1 MKFLRS
7 LGLGAIMAVLAAT
20 SPAAA
25 SATELKTFFS
35 LMVTAGSTLSAEAE
49 GSQVFS
55 TPFGTIECTGS
66 SISAKTSNTG
76 GASETVNAT
85 VEALTFTGCSATV
98 TVLAKGTLEIHTQEG
113 SANNNGSITST
124 GAEVTIEKAGV
135 HCIYKTSSTK
145 IGTLTG
151 SATTGKTATY
161 DIAATV
167 PRTGG
172 KAGVFCGSTG
182 EWKGSYKVT
191 TPDVLNVD
199 AAPPP
204 PAATTLTTS
213 LSGEAKSGEEIT
225 VNEGAKVKDQATLSG
240 ENAATATGTIKYAVY
255 SDNKCEKLV
264 TKAGETAFSEGKVPA
279 SEEKTLEAGSV
290 YYWQAEYTGDS
301 KNAASKSSCGKEV
314 LTVKAATSLT
324 TSLSGEAKS
333 GEEITV
339 NEGAKVKD
347 TATLSG
353 TKSSTAT
360 GKAKYKIYADKECK
374 ELVTEAGEVTV
385 SEGKV
390 PASEEKTLEA
400 GRVYYWQATYEG
412 DTFHQASAS
421 TCGKEVLTVKAATTL
436 TTSLSGE
443 AKSGEEITVLEGSKV
458 KDTATLSGTKSST
471 ATGKVKYK
479 VYADKECKELVT
491 EAGEVTVSGGSVPA
505 SEEKTLEA
513 GRVYYWQATYEG
525 DTLHQASTSTCG
537 KEVLTVKAAISLSTL
552 LGGEDPI
559 AEKPIEGEEISVP
572 KGTAVADSATLSGTK
587 SSTATGKVS
596 FKVYAD
602 KECKELFAEAGE
614 ASVEKAS
621 AAPSEEVELK
631 GEGSYYW
638 QATYEGDTLH
648 QAATS
653 PCTEVV
659 HVLSGTSLA
668 TTLSGEGEEGE
679 VLEVSEEAHV
689 SDAATLSGAKAAEAT
704 GTVEY
709 KVYSDIE
716 CKELVTEAGEVTV
729 AGESVPASNEVMLE
743 PGVYYWQAVYSGD
756 AVNLASTSPCGSEV
770 ALVVPPVTTTLTG
783 GGESGAVIRV
793 LEGTPVHDQAT
804 LQGENAA
811 EATGTLEYLV
821 YADEECEEL
830 VAKAG
835 EVVVEGAT
843 VPASSSVELEAP
855 GTYYWQAVYSG
866 DELNPA
872 ATSPCTSELAIVTVP
887 TSLTTSLSGGGEEG
901 TEISVEEGTLVSD
914 QATLSGSKAATA
926 SGTVRYT
933 VYADSSCTEPAAP
946 ASVGDVEEGVVEPLS
961 EVTLPPGTYYWQ
973 AEYWG
978 DDVNAESVDECG
990 GQVEH
995 VTAPITTSLSGES
1008 QSGTEIQVAK
1018 GASVTDQA
1026 TLHGEH
1032 ASEAT
1037 GTVEYL
1043 VYSDESCEKLLT
1055 KAGPFEFKE
1064 GKVPSSGS
1072 VEIKEPGVYFWRVNY
1087 SGDGKNPAATSPCGS
1102 EIAQG
1107 VDPDKWVYAAFG
1119 NSYSSGEGI
1128 WATKGKGSY
1137 YEHTAEPKSGG
1148 NRCHR
1153 SPYAWPA
1160 LIAEKAFGNAV
1171 LDPPTIYERT
1181 SRFIFRACSGAKT
1194 ANIWSGAGS
1203 EQNGQYDEYVEPKDL
1218 VKTPTQLTWLPAKGD
1233 NPDIAK
1239 VSVGVGGNDA
1249 GFGSIIK
1256 ACLAVSRRYVR
1267 LWKYDPG
1274 PCQTEIKSW
1283 EDSGFPEIKDNLQKI
1298 LQEIAKRA
1306 PNAKTVVF
1314 LYPHVFNL
1322 AEPEISVNAGFV
1334 INNKKDPKN
1343 PNQITAAES
1352 IENFITNL
1360 NGVIAGTVAA
1370 AGIRKAKAVDATQA
1384 ALTAFGDH
1392 RLGDK
1397 DPWLNG
1403 LRYPFVESFHPSLC
1417 AHKAVAELARR
1428 YIDLN
1433 AAAIGTCK

>member
-1 MKFLRS
+1 M
-7 LGLGAIMAVLAAT
+7 T
-20 SPAAA
+20 
-25 SATELKTFFS
+25 
-35 LMVTAGSTLSAEAE
+35 
-49 GSQVFS
+49 
-55 TPFGTIECTGS
+55 
-66 SISAKTSNTG
+66 
-76 GASETVNAT
+76 AT
-85 VEALTFTGCSATV
+85 VRA
-98 TVLAKGTLEIHTQEG
+98 LAKQ
-113 SANNNGSITST
+113 APRTSGYLAVPLLVFLT
-124 GAEVTIEKAGV
+124 AAGV
-135 HCIYKTSSTK
+135 ALAC
-145 IGTLTG
+145 
-151 SATTGKTATY
+151 
-161 DIAATV
+161 V
-167 PRTGG
+167 
-172 KAGVFCGSTG
+172 
-182 EWKGSYKVT
+182 
-191 TPDVLNVD
+191 
-199 AAPPP
+199 APAEP
-204 PAATTLTTS
+204 TTLTTS
-213 LSGEAKSGEEIT
+213 LSGESKSGAEIT
-225 VNEGAKVKDQATLSG
+225 VLEGAKVKDQATLEG
-240 ENAATATGTIKYAVY
+240 KNAAKATGKISYAVY
-255 SDNKCEKLV
+255 KDSSCKELV
-264 TKAGETAFSEGKVPA
+264 TKAGESEFKEGKVPA
-279 SEEKTLEAGSV
+279 SEEKTLEGGKV
-290 YYWQAEYTGDS
+290 YYWQAHYGGDS
-301 KNAASKSSCGKEV
+301 LDAESTSSCGKEV
-314 LTVKAATSLT
+314 LTVKAATSLS
-324 TSLSGEAKS
+324 TSLSGEGKS
-333 GEEITV
+333 GESITV
-339 NEGAKVKD
+339 LEGSKVKD
-347 TATLSG
+347 KATLSG
-353 TKSSTAT
+353 TNSGTAT
-360 GKAKYKIYADKECK
+360 GKVKFKVYKDSECK
-374 ELVTEAGEVTV
+374 ELATEAGEPSV
-385 SEGKV
+385 SGGSAE
-390 PASEEKTLEA
+390 SEEKTLTA
-400 GRVYYWQATYEG
+400 GAVYYWQATYEG
-412 DTFHQASAS
+412 DS
-421 TCGKEVLTVKAATTL
+421 
-436 TTSLSGE
+436 
-443 AKSGEEITVLEGSKV
+443 
-458 KDTATLSGTKSST
+458 
-471 ATGKVKYK
+471 
-479 VYADKECKELVT
+479 
-491 EAGEVTVSGGSVPA
+491 
-505 SEEKTLEA
+505 
-513 GRVYYWQATYEG
+513 
-525 DTLHQASTSTCG
+525 LHQASTSTCG
-537 KEVLTVKAAISLSTL
+537 KEVLTVKAATSLSTL

-559 AEKPIEGEEISVP
+559 AEESIEGEEISVP
-572 KGTAVADSATLSGTK
+572 KGSAVADSATLSGTK
-587 SSTATGKVS
+587 ASTATGEVS

-614 ASVEKAS
+614 ASVEEAS

-631 GEGSYYW
+631 EEGTYYW

-648 QAATS
+648 QAASS

-679 VLEVSEEAHV
+679 VIEVSEEAHV

-729 AGESVPASNEVMLE
+729 AGESVPASNEVTLE

-783 GGESGAVIRV
+783 GGKSGAVIRV

-830 VAKAG
+830 VAEAG

-946 ASVGDVEEGVVEPLS
+946 ASVGYVEEGVVEPLS

-990 GQVEH
+990 AQVEH

-1055 KAGPFEFKE
+1055 KAGPFEFKD
-1064 GKVPSSGS
+1064 GKVPSSVS

-1137 YEHTAEPKSGG
+1137 YEHTATWKEGG

-1160 LIAEKAFGNAV
+1160 LIAEKAFKDDKV
-1171 LDPPTIYERT
+1171 IKPPAIYERT

-1203 EQNGQYDEYVEPKDL
+1203 EQNGQYDEYVEPKEW

-1256 ACLAVSRRYVR
+1256 ACWAVSRRYVPR
-1267 LWKYDPG
+1267 WKYDPG

-1322 AEPEISVNAGFV
+1322 AEPEISVGAGFV

-1343 PNQITAAES
+1343 PNQISAAES
-1352 IENFITNL
+1352 IDNFITNL
-1360 NGVIAGTVAA
+1360 NRVIAGTVAS
-1370 AGIRKAKAVDATQA
+1370 AGIRKAKAVDATEA

-1403 LRYPFVESFHPSLC
+1403 LRYPFVESFHPGIC